1 MMETSL
7 YLNGS
12 SMPIIYLLFIYI
24 LNKIKTV
31 DIDISE
37 STAELHELTQGH
49 RGGESIHNE

>member
-37 STAELHELTQGH
+37 STAELHELTQDH
-49 RGGESIHNE
+49 CRGESIHNE